1 MKNKKKRQFLKTI
14 VTTAIIVLIAIG
26 IYYLIKMYNNIE
38 IVDNYTAER
47 TQLSTNDEQKVENTS
62 EKSKSTADMIEKVT
76 KSVCGISKLSNLGGS
91 ILSTATETELGI
103 GTGIIVSSNGYILSN
118 SHVTGDRFSTCY
130 VSIEDKGTYTGTVVW
145 ADKSLDLS
153 LVKINSSNLISANIG
168 DSDTTRVVET
178 AYSIVN
184 PVGFQYRRTVNSEIV
199 SALNR
204 TVKLQENGNDI
215 YMSDLIQTD
224 ATINPGNSGGP
235 LINVSGEVIGI
246 NSVKITTAEGIG
258 FAVPINVVK
267 PVIDSF
273 VNKGSFEE
281 ATLGLFVYDE
291 SVSRYMNINNRFSS
305 GINISQIIKG
315 GPADGKGIKEGDIII
330 KIDNKYLNTVNDLRQ
345 YIYTKNPGDKVMLNI
360 NKGKYTKD
368 IEMILGK
375 K

>member
-1 MKNKKKRQFLKTI
+1 MRYGNP
-14 VTTAIIVLIAIG
+14 IG
-26 IYYLIKMYNNIE
+26 FE
-38 IVDNYTAER
+38 
-47 TQLSTNDEQKVENTS
+47 
-62 EKSKSTADMIEKVT
+62 
-76 KSVCGISKLSNLGGS
+76 
-91 ILSTATETELGI
+91 
-103 GTGIIVSSNGYILSN
+103 
-118 SHVTGDRFSTCY
+118 F
-130 VSIEDKGTYTGTVVW
+130 
-145 ADKSLDLS
+145 
-153 LVKINSSNLISANIG
+153 
-168 DSDTTRVVET
+168 
-178 AYSIVN
+178 
-184 PVGFQYRRTVNSEIV
+184 RRTVTSGIV

>member
-168 DSDTTRVVET
+168 DSDTTRVGET
-178 AYSIVN
+178 AYAIGN
-184 PVGFQYRRTVNSEIV
+184 PVGFQFRRTVTSGIV